1 MCPAVQIAVSTMVLT
16 EYTSPKYRGMFISFQ
31 GATVFWGIWVSNA
44 IGTFYHWKNIGILIF
59 VCCIYSIS
67 ILFWPESPVWL
78 AAKGRFEECAKSH
91 RWLKGEGKDSEEE
104 LKQLIIDQKKNSTQ
118 ERKLACTG
126 YVIEIIKS
134 ISENESTAYVGMLV
148 LDGVTV
154 LGMYTGVFL
163 TNFLKRQKQIKST
176 NITKSAWIYLIRQI
190 FICSGVASYF
200 FLQGLF
206 FGAPTVYIP
215 QIRKEANSTDII
227 GMEMV
232 SWLYSI
238 SSYGSLIWSIMIPLI
253 AEGFGRKV
261 PFIIAW
267 VNTMVCVLLF
277 YCSTSVTE
285 LLVSALLLGILP
297 SVLIAMSIMILTEYT
312 SPRYRGV
319 LITFKGATFYWGIWV
334 SNAIGTFFHWKNIGI
349 LIFICCIYNISILFW
364 PESPFWLASKG
375 NFVECAK
382 WHRWLKGEDKDSE
395 EELMQLLTLQKELKR
410 KQEGQKNKLKVRIV
424 KQYNIMKAKRFYKP
438 FIFAI
443 LTICL
448 YHFSGK
454 MACAGYV
461 LDIIKTITVSES
473 TAYEGMLVLD
483 GVTVFG
489 MYIGVCLNKF
499 LKRRTLF
506 LGSSTIGVTFL
517 FILSLY
523 LYLVHLNV
531 VAEKKYLTLFLLT
544 GFSVSISCGP
554 MIMSMCFC
562 SELTPLKGEKSSR
575 RQWR

>member
-1 MCPAVQIAVSTMVLT
+1 MKEIC
-16 EYTSPKYRGMFISFQ
+16 
-31 GATVFWGIWVSNA
+31 
-44 IGTFYHWKNIGILIF
+44 
-59 VCCIYSIS
+59 
-67 ILFWPESPVWL
+67 
-78 AAKGRFEECAKSH
+78 EE
-91 RWLKGEGKDSEEE
+91 
-104 LKQLIIDQKKNSTQ
+104 
-118 ERKLACTG
+118 
-126 YVIEIIKS
+126 
-134 ISENESTAYVGMLV
+134 
-148 LDGVTV
+148 
-154 LGMYTGVFL
+154 
-163 TNFLKRQKQIKST
+163 KQIKST

-562 SELTPLKGEKSSR
+562 SELTPLKGRILFLCLFTLFSNILMGSTLKSFPYILKYFDSYGTFLFFALMSSMFICILYKVLPETKDRTIQDIEKSFIDDNVLKKYDVPLKNLEAACDINLLSLR
-575 RQWR
+575 R